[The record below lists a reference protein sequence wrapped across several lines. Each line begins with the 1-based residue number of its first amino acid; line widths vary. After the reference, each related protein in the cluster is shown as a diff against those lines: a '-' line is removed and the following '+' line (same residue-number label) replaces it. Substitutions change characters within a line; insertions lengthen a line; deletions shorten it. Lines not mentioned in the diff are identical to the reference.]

1 MCRRDASDRSVSSS
15 CPCHRTRG
23 TNSQFS
29 VQPTACIIVHM
40 YLYVMH
46 NRYAYV
52 IFIRNVTNAQSA
64 YTNSDSDITVI
75 PKLKIKT

>member
-1 MCRRDASDRSVSSS
+1 
-15 CPCHRTRG
+15 
-23 TNSQFS
+23 
-29 VQPTACIIVHM
+29 
-40 YLYVMH
+40 MH